1 MQLKF
6 VPWLF
11 QATQHQSGSMLLVQ
25 SHFVGLFKRFLGIFL
40 LTTFFPGSPWL
51 HDTQKRVEMAQELEK
66 WGKVTGWPVSIIA
79 EALSP
84 PSNTT
89 H

>member
-1 MQLKF
+1 
-6 VPWLF
+6 
-11 QATQHQSGSMLLVQ
+11 MLLAQ
-25 SHFVGLFKRFLGIFL
+25 SHFVSLFKRLLGII
-40 LTTFFPGSPWL
+40 FPDHFITGSPWL

>member
-1 MQLKF
+1 MRLKF
-6 VPWLF
+6 VPWPF
-11 QATQHQSGSMLLVQ
+11 QATRHRSGSMLLAQ
-25 SHFVGLFKRFLGIFL
+25 SHFVGLFKGFLGIFL
-40 LTTFFPGSPWL
+40 LIALFTGSPWL